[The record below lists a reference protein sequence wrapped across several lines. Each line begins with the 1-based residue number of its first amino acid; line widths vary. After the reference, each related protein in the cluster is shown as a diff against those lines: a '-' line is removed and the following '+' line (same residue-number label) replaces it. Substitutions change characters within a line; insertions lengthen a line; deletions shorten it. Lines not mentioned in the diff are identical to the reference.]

1 MTLFVYLSKKQSEI
15 NTELLV
21 NSMGL
26 LIIWFPKHA
35 THYCGYTHT
44 KDVFGSLSH
53 WNTILALVVNAS
65 QTIM

>member
-53 WNTILALVVNAS
+53 WNLW
-65 QTIM
+65 